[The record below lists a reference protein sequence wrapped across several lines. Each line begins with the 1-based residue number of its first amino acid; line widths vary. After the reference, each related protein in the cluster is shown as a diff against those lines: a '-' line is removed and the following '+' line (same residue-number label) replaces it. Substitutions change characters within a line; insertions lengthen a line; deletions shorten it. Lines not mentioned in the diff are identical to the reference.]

1 MLLVKLIIVI
11 LLLAVIASLFSGL
24 FFLVK
29 DDGTKK
35 RTVKALT
42 WRIGFSILAIVIIII
57 AGMLGFIPAKPGP
70 L

>member
-1 MLLVKLIIVI
+1 MLLVKLLIVV

-29 DDGTKK
+29 DDGKEK

-42 WRIGFSILAIVIIII
+42 FRIGFSILAILVIVI
-57 AGMLGFIPAKPGP
+57 AGLTGLIPIKQNPF
-70 L
+70 